1 MDKKELL
8 GLISLLGLLGA
19 IVISVLQWKRNGY
32 KFVPFLYATFIAI
45 VWSWSWQKT
54 WGEALGIVAVM
65 NVLAGGLL
73 LVAWFQLQQK

>member
-19 IVISVLQWKRNGY
+19 IVVSVLQWKRNGY

-54 WGEALGIVAVM
+54 WARR
-65 NVLAGGLL
+65 
-73 LVAWFQLQQK
+73 